1 MELAHD
7 REIMSVKSMYEE
19 ALKEKDEYFNRKIV
33 FLEKEMTS
41 LRPIKWNRHGAFKIK
56 IQFMCML

>member
-41 LRPIKWNRHGAFKIK
+41 LRPIK
-56 IQFMCML
+56 